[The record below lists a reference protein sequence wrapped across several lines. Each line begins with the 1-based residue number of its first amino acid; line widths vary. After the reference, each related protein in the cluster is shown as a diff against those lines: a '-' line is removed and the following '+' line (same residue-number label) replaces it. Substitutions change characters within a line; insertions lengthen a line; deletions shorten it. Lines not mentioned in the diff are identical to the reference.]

1 MTRAVYR
8 FVKYTSRQDP
18 TVEPEYSAEC
28 VSGKEKACGENSGIR
43 SHPADVEDWMRAHMK
58 ETRHLHFRRR
68 IDDFSEFIPTDGL
81 PAELEP
87 AKVDRVTP

>member
-1 MTRAVYR
+1 
-8 FVKYTSRQDP
+8 
-18 TVEPEYSAEC
+18 
-28 VSGKEKACGENSGIR
+28 
-43 SHPADVEDWMRAHMK
+43 MRAHMK